1 MISLK
6 VADVKAFMNK
16 LLLQNVF
23 DNFLVSEVEVNTANK
38 YTIVGDLNQG
48 FFSNDEVEA
57 LDGRMNSTWGELR
70 PVVFQI
76 IKGNKTPLSFKM
88 VFLLS
93 KSNTVNVLT
102 KSGLPLRPEDIGG
115 LFLNIRF
122 DQNGLYLITGT
133 SMKVFTLDKSLDQ
146 VWDWDVKIFL
156 KHHEIPCEEV

>member
-16 LLLQNVF
+16 LLLQSVF

-38 YTIVGDLNQG
+38 FSIQGDLNQS
-48 FFSNDEVEA
+48 FFSSDELEA
-57 LDGRMNSTWGELR
+57 LDGRTYSTWGELR
-70 PVVFQI
+70 PILYQI
-76 IKGNKTPLSFKM
+76 IKGNRTPLSFKM

-93 KSNTVNVLT
+93 KSNTENVLS
-102 KSGLPLRPEDIGG
+102 KSGLPFKYEDIGG

-133 SMKVFTLDKSLDQ
+133 SIKIFTLDKSLDQ
-146 VWDWDVKIFL
+146 VWEKDLKTFL
-156 KHHEIPCEEV
+156 KYHEIPCEEE

>member
-57 LDGRMNSTWGELR
+57 LDGRTNSTWGELR

-146 VWDWDVKIFL
+146 VWDRDVKIFL